1 MSLKKEL
8 LRQLDIDQL
17 KKLIEEKNI
26 EIRLSKIQK
35 DFYAN
40 WDEKEKLVD
49 ILNDCESVK
58 LSDIERFVA
67 GFQGRNRT

>member
-1 MSLKKEL
+1 VSLKKEL
-8 LRQLDIDQL
+8 LRQLDINQL

-58 LSDIERFVA
+58 LSDIERFVS

>member
-8 LRQLDIDQL
+8 LRQLGIDQL

-26 EIRLSKIQK
+26 EIKLSKIQK

-49 ILNDCESVK
+49 ILNDCESIK

>member
-8 LRQLDIDQL
+8 LRQLDLNQL
-17 KKLIEEKNI
+17 KKLIKEKNI
-26 EIRLSKIQK
+26 EIQLNRIQK
-35 DFYAN
+35 EFYAN

-58 LSDIERFVA
+58 ISDIEKFVSE
-67 GFQGRNRT
+67 FQNRNKI

>member
-8 LRQLDIDQL
+8 LRQLDLDQL

-49 ILNDCESVK
+49 ILNDCENIRIA
-58 LSDIERFVA
+58 DIEKYVPS
-67 GFQGRNRT
+67 FQNKI

>member
-1 MSLKKEL
+1 VSLKKEL
-8 LRQLDIDQL
+8 LRQLDLDQL

-49 ILNDCESVK
+49 ILNDCENIRIA
-58 LSDIERFVA
+58 DIEKYVPS
-67 GFQGRNRT
+67 FQNKI

>member
-1 MSLKKEL
+1 VSLKKEL
-8 LRQLDIDQL
+8 LRQLGIDQL

-26 EIRLSKIQK
+26 EIKLSKIQK

-49 ILNDCESVK
+49 ILNDCESIK

>member
-1 MSLKKEL
+1 M
-8 LRQLDIDQL
+8 
-17 KKLIEEKNI
+17 EEKNI

-49 ILNDCESVK
+49 ILNDCENVK

-67 GFQGRNRT
+67 GFQGRNRA